1 MQSTEVTKLSTGS
14 PILDEGKKIA
24 EAAKEQGI
32 ILRIMGAG
40 AVRIHCHS
48 NAALHK
54 AFRKLTDVDYMAYW
68 KQEGKVDKFLKNLG
82 YQPKKSHM
90 TPFMFITR
98 RIYCDSTGAGRS
110 YIDVFFD
117 KLEMNHTVDFK
128 GKLELDYPTIPL
140 TELLLQKAQIVF
152 INEKDIKDIII
163 LFLEH
168 EVADKDESERFNGK
182 RIAKLLSKDWGFWY
196 TFTTNLEKAKKFVD
210 KYSEFKDKQKQIVIQ
225 RIDQLRQMINK
236 QRKSFGWRLRSGVG
250 TKKIWYNPVE
260 EVERAEHLEE
270 FKRMGEASLKKE

>member
-1 MQSTEVTKLSTGS
+1 MSTGS
-14 PILDEGKKIA
+14 RILDEGLRIA
-24 EAAKEQGI
+24 AVAKEQGI

-40 AVRIHCHS
+40 AVRIHCHN
-48 NAALHK
+48 NAAIHK
-54 AFRKLTDVDYMAYW
+54 SFRKLTDVDYMAYW
-68 KQEGKVDKFLKNLG
+68 KQEDKVDKFLKSLG
-82 YQPKKSHM
+82 YEPQKSHV

-98 RIYCDSTGAGRS
+98 RIYRDATGAGRS

-168 EVADKDESERFNGK
+168 EASDKDEKETFNGK
-182 RIAKLLSKDWGFWY
+182 RIAKLLSKDWGFWH
-196 TFTTNLEKAKKFVD
+196 TFTANLDKAKKFLE
-210 KYSEFKDKQKQIVIQ
+210 KYDVITNKQKQLVAQ
-225 RIDQLRQMINK
+225 RIDKLREMIDK
-236 QRKSFGWRLRSGVG
+236 KRKSFGWRVRSGVG

-270 FKRMGEASLKKE
+270 FKMRDEFLEQK

>member
-1 MQSTEVTKLSTGS
+1 MSTGS
-14 PILDEGKKIA
+14 PILDEGIKIA

-40 AVRIHCHS
+40 AVRIHCHN

-54 AFRKLTDVDYMAYW
+54 SFRKLTDVDYMAYW
-68 KQEGKVDKFLKNLG
+68 KQEGKVDKFLKSLG

-98 RIYCDSTGAGRS
+98 RIYHDSTGAGRS

-152 INEKDIKDIII
+152 INEKDIKDIIV

-168 EVADKDESERFNGK
+168 EAGDKDDKEKFNGK
-182 RIAKLLSKDWGFWY
+182 RIAKLLSKDWGFWH
-196 TFTTNLEKAKKFVD
+196 TFTANLEKAKKFLG
-210 KYSEFKDKQKQIVIQ
+210 KYDVLKDKQKQTVAQ
-225 RIDQLRQMINK
+225 RIDRLREMIDK
-236 QRKSFGWRLRSGVG
+236 KRKSFGWRLRSGVG

-270 FKRMGEASLKKE
+270 FKRMGDDSPKKK